1 MIHYGLYGQ
10 QHCISHDDLCGL
22 NKETGGDYI
31 ARAENSG
38 CEGFYTEVARWSHQ
52 QDRWEKF
59 CFTKFLG
66 GEDTDHPDWTP
77 KELAEHYAAAV
88 NNVAG
93 PEQAHLPLIHKLPT
107 AT

>member
-38 CEGFYTEVARWSHQ
+38 CEGFYTEVAA
-52 QDRWEKF
+52 
-59 CFTKFLG
+59 LV
-66 GEDTDHPDWTP
+66 PP
-77 KELAEHYAAAV
+77 
-88 NNVAG
+88 AG
-93 PEQAHLPLIHKLPT
+93 PLGEILFHEVPGW
-107 AT
+107 